1 MRRKSGYKTLI
12 VSFLALFLLP
22 VFNLRAESKEE
33 VQAPIYFRFNSEVYD
48 PSVFSNEAAMRSIFQ
63 SIDRIGP
70 DRIDHIEITGYSSPD
85 GVTEFNRNISLHR
98 ARNVAK
104 ILRARYADLSRRVH
118 VRAGG
123 EAWPALRESVTADR
137 RLTDT
142 SREKVLR
149 FLSDTT
155 ISNDTRKWRLQ
166 NWLKSD
172 ANVGPVYPYL
182 LRNHYRKLRNSVV
195 VVIYEVPDTPVPVPE
210 QPKDTVAVVPPPADT
225 VALPAPADTLP
236 AAPDTLPAAPDT
248 LAQPQP
254 APPDTLADPN
264 ALRDAHLAPDDT
276 AATVADTYTVH
287 HGFIPAAGLST
298 NIPYDLT
305 YVPGYGLTS
314 IPSFSFEYYPA
325 SRGRW
330 TYGLDVEWPMWKHW
344 NSQRFMQINNL
355 TIWTRRYFRDP
366 EVRPQGAYALASV
379 NAARY
384 GIGFNQKGWLGEGLG
399 ASVGAGYK
407 WPIGQSRFW
416 FDVGGALG
424 IFFSGYDPYVYGND
438 ALGWYYYDYAGKPED
453 FTERNNR
460 WLWFGPTRIYFSVGV
475 DLFNRNRRA
484 KQ

>member
-1 MRRKSGYKTLI
+1 MKRKSGYKTLM
-12 VSFLALFLLP
+12 VSMLALFLLP
-22 VFNLRAESKEE
+22 VSSLKAEPREE
-33 VQAPIYFRFNSEVYD
+33 VQVPIYFRFNSEVYD
-48 PSVFSNEAAMRSIFQ
+48 PSVFSNEAAMRSIFH
-63 SIDRIGP
+63 SIDSIGP
-70 DRIDHIEITGYSSPD
+70 DRIESIEITGYSSPD
-85 GVTEFNRNISLHR
+85 GVYEVNNKISLHR
-98 ARNVAK
+98 ARSVAK
-104 ILRARYADLSRRVH
+104 ILRARYTEVARRVRVH
-118 VRAGG
+118 EGG
-123 EAWPALRESVTADR
+123 ESWPALRKSVSSDT
-137 RLTDT
+137 RLTAG

-149 FLSDTT
+149 FLDDAS

-166 NWLKSD
+166 NWLKND
-172 ANVGPVYPYL
+172 PNVGPIYPYL

-195 VVIYEVPDTPVPVPE
+195 VVIYEVPAPPV
-210 QPKDTVAVVPPPADT
+210 PPADT

-236 AAPDTLPAAPDT
+236 AAPDTL
-248 LAQPQP
+248 AQPQP
-254 APPDTLADPN
+254 ALPDTLADPN

-276 AATVADTYTVH
+276 AATAADTYTVH

-330 TYGLDVEWPMWKHW
+330 TYGLDVDWPMWKHW
-344 NSQRFMQINNL
+344 NTQRFMQINNL

-399 ASVGAGYK
+399 ASMGAGFK
-407 WPIGQSRFW
+407 WQIGQSRFW
-416 FDVGGALG
+416 FDAGGALG

-453 FTERNNR
+453 FTPRNNR
-460 WLWFGPTRIYFSVGV
+460 WIWFGPTRIYFSVGV